1 MCDNLEAS
9 PSKCSVPD
17 DGSLEFVLGRPSS
30 HRLERRRPEERY
42 AVEQAINLTPL
53 LVLLLLANE
62 LYQPFAMAAQP
73 YQVVLEAIEVL
84 GGDAAFDSG
93 TMCTIQPACSC
104 CRPCTASSAGLAPR
118 VRRLLSTHI

>member
-17 DGSLEFVLGRPSS
+17 DGSLEFVLGRPSM
-30 HRLERRRPEERY
+30 RKLRRRRPEERY
-42 AVEQAINLTPL
+42 ADEQPIKLTP

-73 YQVVLEAIEVL
+73 Y
-84 GGDAAFDSG
+84 
-93 TMCTIQPACSC
+93 
-104 CRPCTASSAGLAPR
+104 
-118 VRRLLSTHI
+118 